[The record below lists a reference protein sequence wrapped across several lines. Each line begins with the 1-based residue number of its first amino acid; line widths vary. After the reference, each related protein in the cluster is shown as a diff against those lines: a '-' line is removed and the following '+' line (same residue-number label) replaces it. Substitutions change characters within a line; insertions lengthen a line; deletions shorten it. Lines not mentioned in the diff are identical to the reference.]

1 MVPTQKVKV
10 VLGTGSAVM
19 RGSSGAA
26 AKGVY
31 PAHLGG
37 SPRVKGFQLLVST
50 PGSKPHP
57 FRVSTRPQVQYCPKG
72 QDLPHWMGAVTGF
85 LQVPPPPYFTSL
97 DAQRNHETVTATEG
111 GALAGATHQRKV
123 VGVDPQDAQVGVVG
137 IVPGNLFQDLQE
149 FVAI

>member
-85 LQVPPPPYFTSL
+85 LQVPPLISPPWMLNAIMRLWQQLRVGRWPEPLTRGKSSGSIHRMLRSGLSVLSRATCFRIS
-97 DAQRNHETVTATEG
+97 RNS
-111 GALAGATHQRKV
+111 
-123 VGVDPQDAQVGVVG
+123 
-137 IVPGNLFQDLQE
+137 
-149 FVAI
+149 